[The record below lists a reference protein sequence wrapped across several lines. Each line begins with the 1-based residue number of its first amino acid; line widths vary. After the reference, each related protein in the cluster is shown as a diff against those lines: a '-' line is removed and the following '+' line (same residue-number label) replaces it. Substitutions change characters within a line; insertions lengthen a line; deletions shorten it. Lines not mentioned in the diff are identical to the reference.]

1 MQLHPC
7 LIVIRVPF
15 LYFVKC
21 TGCSKKSDFIT
32 GHEPILCI
40 VMRAY
45 CQNVYEDSFKREI
58 LLQQAREASNEYLK
72 AATLL

>member
-1 MQLHPC
+1 MFRFFILSSVQD
-7 LIVIRVPF
+7 VQR
-15 LYFVKC
+15 
-21 TGCSKKSDFIT
+21 KSDFIT